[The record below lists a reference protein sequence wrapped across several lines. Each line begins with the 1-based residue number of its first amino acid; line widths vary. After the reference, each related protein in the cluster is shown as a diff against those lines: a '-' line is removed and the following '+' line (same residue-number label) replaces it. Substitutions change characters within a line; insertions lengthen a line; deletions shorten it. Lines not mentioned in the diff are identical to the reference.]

1 MGLQVL
7 IGADMKFT
15 EDLRD
20 ILIEA
25 NMWACMRE
33 RGKLV
38 PGSIRE
44 GHNVFTVTGRNLLS
58 KLLSWQTI
66 GATDIPFTNRRIRW
80 MGVGIGSQLEVTTV
94 SSLAQ
99 PALVTS
105 TDFLVPIQTSEF
117 PSSTSVR
124 YLKEFATNEI
134 TIAGVPVAITE
145 VGLFADVVPA
155 NMGGTE
161 DVGHTNPT
169 DPTLK
174 PTVGSNPPV
183 AYKAFES
190 ITKTSDFTL
199 EIRWELRF

>member
-1 MGLQVL
+1 MR
-7 IGADMKFT
+7 FT

-20 ILIEA
+20 IAIEA
-25 NMWACMRE
+25 NMQAFMRE

-38 PGSIRE
+38 PGSLRE

-66 GATDIPFTNRRIRW
+66 GAADIPYTHRRIRW
-80 MGVGIGSQLEVTTV
+80 MGIGIGSQLEVSTV

-105 TDFLVPIQTSEF
+105 TDFLVAIQTAEF

-124 YLKEFATNEI
+124 YLKEFSTNEI

-145 VGLFADVVPA
+145 AGMFADVVPGNA
-155 NMGGTE
+155 GGTE
-161 DVGHTNPT
+161 DVGHTAPT

-174 PTVGSNPPV
+174 PTIGTNPPV

-190 ITKTSDFTL
+190 LTKTSDFTL